1 MGEKEQ
7 TTAFSQLIW
16 LDSKRHR
23 PGTRSVK
30 IAVKRERESGLH
42 IRKPSIGDMDT
53 TTEEQT
59 AGSAKTMI
67 DETYDFTAPQWYNL
81 ENEETKLDEQRS
93 ELWFESATS
102 YDSSPSIPIIKARR
116 SFKVESMCQVEE
128 ESTQLKAKGSSDEQ
142 VASDI
147 FSNPTNKQGECSFKK
162 ENNQNNNTSTDT
174 QGHDSFLDDVIEQDN
189 KENIPPPQ
197 TEVSIMTNTKL
208 HLNSTKNRSVLMP
221 IKQPQ
226 ARGANQKTIKR
237 ETNVKKTAG
246 TSKMAQENQ
255 AIKRQKLD
263 GGKSKQILNP
273 RPITLPHKTKQGLV
287 NTSFNLCPSITKK
300 TGTENRKV
308 YVREQV
314 TPFVS
319 TAELMKKF
327 QTSTR
332 DLSLPHVQN
341 QSRPM
346 TLTRL
351 NEPEFATSQRTRPV
365 RLKSTSELEE
375 EMLAKIPKF
384 KARPLNK
391 KILEAPALSAPQRSI
406 PHFPVFKEFH
416 LKTMAR
422 ASQHAETSSVVST
435 EMSKHNNGR
444 PHITEPKSPLLQ
456 TMLRARP
463 IKAKTSTEIEHE
475 ELKKV
480 PKFRARPFNKKIFES
495 KGEMGIFCN
504 TKKHVTIP
512 QEFHFLTDERISQ
525 PNSVIDLFDK
535 LSLYSES
542 CRERPLQRTTTPN
555 PFLLRTEERG
565 AEKEKKFV
573 RQVIHKQT
581 DAEKARTPKATPY
594 PYTTDYPV
602 FPPKP
607 ESKQCT
613 KPEPFKLESVARH
626 EEEMRKEME
635 ERMRMEREEAQRRVF
650 RAQPI
655 QFLPVPEKAR
665 KPLTAIQE
673 FNLHVDD
680 RAVERADFDHKI
692 KEKEMMY
699 KRYREETEAAKMVE
713 EERALKQLRRT
724 MVPQAR
730 PVPNFNNLFYLRSAH
745 GANTPGFE
753 ASRCKQFSRA
763 TGALL
768 HGARQRQ
775 EGD

>member
-1 MGEKEQ
+1 
-7 TTAFSQLIW
+7 
-16 LDSKRHR
+16 
-23 PGTRSVK
+23 
-30 IAVKRERESGLH
+30 
-42 IRKPSIGDMDT
+42 MDT
-53 TTEEQT
+53 TTEEKT
-59 AGSAKTMI
+59 ASSLTTTMI
-67 DETYDFTAPQWYNL
+67 DETYEFTAPRWYDL
-81 ENEETKLDEQRS
+81 ENEETKRDEQRS

-102 YDSSPSIPIIKARR
+102 HASSPSIPSIKAR
-116 SFKVESMCQVEE
+116 SSCKVESMCNFSQVEE
-128 ESTQLKAKGSSDEQ
+128 ESTQLKAEGSSDEQ
-142 VASDI
+142 VAADI
-147 FSNPTNKQGECSFKK
+147 FSNLTNKQGECSFKNEK
-162 ENNQNNNTSTDT
+162 NQNNNTSTNA
-174 QGHDSFLDDVIEQDN
+174 QEHDSFPDDVIEQGDN
-189 KENIPPPQ
+189 KENIPPSQ
-197 TEVSIMTNTKL
+197 IEVSITTNTKT

-221 IKQPQ
+221 IKQSQ
-226 ARGANQKTIKR
+226 GRGRNQKTIKR
-237 ETNVKKTAG
+237 ETNVKKLVG
-246 TSKMAQENQ
+246 TSNLVQENQ

-263 GGKSKQILNP
+263 GGKSRQILNP
-273 RPITLPHKTKQGLV
+273 KPTTLPHKTKQGLV
-287 NTSFNLCPSITKK
+287 STSFNLCPSVTKK
-300 TGTENRKV
+300 TRTENRKV

-332 DLSLPHVQN
+332 YLSLPHIQN
-341 QSRPM
+341 QPRPM

-351 NEPEFATSQRTRPV
+351 IEPEFATSQRTRPV
-365 RLKSTSELEE
+365 RLKSTSEIEE
-375 EMLAKIPKF
+375 EMLAKMPKF

-391 KILEAPALSAPQRSI
+391 KILEAPALPAPQRSA
-406 PHFPVFKEFH
+406 PHPPEFKEFH
-416 LKTMAR
+416 LETMAR

-435 EMSKHNNGR
+435 EMSKHNDWR
-444 PHITEPKSPLLQ
+444 PHITKPKSPLLQ

-463 IKAKTSTEIEHE
+463 IKAKTSTEIEQE

-480 PKFRARPFNKKIFES
+480 PKFRARPLNKRIFES
-495 KGEMGIFCN
+495 KGEMRIFCN

-535 LSLYSES
+535 LSLNSEA
-542 CRERPLQRTTTPN
+542 CRERPLQRNTTPN

-573 RQVIHKQT
+573 IQVIDKQIES
-581 DAEKARTPKATPY
+581 EKARTPKATPY

-607 ESKQCT
+607 EPKQCT

-635 ERMRMEREEAQRRVF
+635 ERMRTEREEAQRRVF
-650 RAQPI
+650 RAQPVI
-655 QFLPVPEKAR
+655 TEDPIPVPEKVR

-673 FNLHVDD
+673 FNLYVDH

-699 KRYREETEAAKMVE
+699 KRYREETEVAKMVE

-724 MVPQAR
+724 MIPQAR
-730 PVPNFNNLFYLRSAH
+730 PVPNFNNPFVPQKSNKETTKPKSPKLRVISRIERR
-745 GANTPGFE
+745 TMM
-753 ASRCKQFSRA
+753 ASSSSSTYMRWQHIRS
-763 TGALL
+763 
-768 HGARQRQ
+768 
-775 EGD
+775 